1 MVAVARGGVTESH
14 YGGEIVY
21 LLPVKRSVFF
31 E

>member
-1 MVAVARGGVTESH
+1 MVAVAPGGVTKSH
-14 YGGEIVY
+14 DGGEKVY